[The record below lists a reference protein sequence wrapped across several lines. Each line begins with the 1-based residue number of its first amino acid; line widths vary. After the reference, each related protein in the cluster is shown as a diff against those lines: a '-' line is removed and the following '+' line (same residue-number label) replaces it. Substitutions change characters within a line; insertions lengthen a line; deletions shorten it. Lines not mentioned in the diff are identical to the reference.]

1 MKRLYGTLVVAVAVG
16 ASAAAFAA
24 ASESAMQDCFNKH
37 SQMMDKPAVKNLRD
51 CWQTHRHLMQK

>member
-1 MKRLYGTLVVAVAVG
+1 VTVAIALG

-24 ASESAMQDCFNKH
+24 ANEAAMKECFSKH
-37 SQMMDKPAVKNLRD
+37 SQMMDKPAVKNVRA